1 MRLSIRSKLII
12 AISTLVVILFS
23 IASSLFINEKK
34 RELADDIFINTLTFS
49 RLTAPSIAYF
59 YDLYLAQNSFVYFNR
74 EISEIFQQNDDVNE
88 IEVVTYDAEIL
99 YNSLIDVDKRYEGVS
114 RIVNNET
121 VLKQIKSE
129 NIAVAT
135 IEGDQFF
142 VKIGVEGEYLFV
154 DEFENPI
161 GLIESGTLVSH
172 FVIPAN
178 EKYSV
183 VYTVDYTNMNL
194 RVERMQTR
202 IIYLAIFGIMLG
214 MMMSFIMSGQIT
226 KPVLQLVEGAR
237 RIAKGDFKTRVTIT
251 TKDEL
256 SYLGEAF
263 NQMAQD
269 LEKSIEAK
277 LYKERVTAELE
288 LATQIQDQILPNS
301 IPDTE
306 GLDLAAGLNPA
317 TEIGGDIYDFIPL
330 SKERLLMYLGDVTG
344 HGVPA
349 GIVSSISS
357 ALFYGYASS
366 TDLKQILLDV
376 HNVLRT
382 KTMPTMFLTL
392 CLMDWDVVNKKFRYA
407 SAGHEQII
415 HYKASDKSAS
425 LKPAGGVALGIML
438 PDISATISVQDVDL
452 EVGDSLIIYSDGIP
466 EAWKNKEEYYGME
479 RFQDT
484 VARVG
489 ALSTA
494 EEIKAAILQD
504 VDNFREGYEQM
515 DDITIMVVKRV

>member
-99 YNSLIDVDKRYEGVS
+99 YNSLIDVDKRYEGES

-154 DEFENPI
+154 DDLENPI

-214 MMMSFIMSGQIT
+214 MMMSFVMSGQIT
-226 KPVLQLVEGAR
+226 KPVLQLGEGAR

-288 LATQIQDQILPNS
+288 LATQIQD
-301 IPDTE
+301 
-306 GLDLAAGLNPA
+306 
-317 TEIGGDIYDFIPL
+317 EI
-330 SKERLLMYLGDVTG
+330 
-344 HGVPA
+344 
-349 GIVSSISS
+349 
-357 ALFYGYASS
+357 
-366 TDLKQILLDV
+366 
-376 HNVLRT
+376 
-382 KTMPTMFLTL
+382 
-392 CLMDWDVVNKKFRYA
+392 
-407 SAGHEQII
+407 
-415 HYKASDKSAS
+415 
-425 LKPAGGVALGIML
+425 
-438 PDISATISVQDVDL
+438 
-452 EVGDSLIIYSDGIP
+452 
-466 EAWKNKEEYYGME
+466 
-479 RFQDT
+479 
-484 VARVG
+484 
-489 ALSTA
+489 
-494 EEIKAAILQD
+494 
-504 VDNFREGYEQM
+504 
-515 DDITIMVVKRV
+515 

>member
-1 MRLSIRSKLII
+1 MKISIRTKLIL

-34 RELADDIFINTLTFS
+34 RELADDIFVNTLTFS
-49 RLTAPSIAYF
+49 RLTSPSIAYF

-74 EISEIFQQNDDVNE
+74 EIAEIFQQNDDVYE

-99 YNSLIDVDKRYEGVS
+99 YNSIEDVDKRYEGSS
-114 RIVNNET
+114 RIITNET
-121 VLKQIKSE
+121 ILKQIKSE

-135 IEGDQFF
+135 LDGGQFF
-142 VKIGVEGEYLFV
+142 VKIGVEGEYIFV
-154 DEFENPI
+154 DENENSV
-161 GLIESGTLVSH
+161 GAIEPGTLVSH
-172 FVIPAN
+172 FIVPAN
-178 EKYSV
+178 EKYSI
-183 VYTVDYTNMNL
+183 VYTVDYTNMNE
-194 RVERMQTR
+194 RVARMQAR
-202 IIYLAIFGIMLG
+202 IIYLAVFGIMLG
-214 MMMSFIMSGQIT
+214 MMMSFVMSGQIT

-237 RIAKGDFKTRVTIT
+237 RIAKGDFKTRVTIKT
-251 TKDEL
+251 HDEL
-256 SYLGEAF
+256 SYLGDAF

-288 LATQIQDQILPNS
+288 LATQIQEQILPDT
-301 IPDTE
+301 IPKTQ

-330 SKERLLMYLGDVTG
+330 SNERLLMYLGDVTG

-392 CLMDWDVVNKKFRYA
+392 CLMDWDVTNQKFRYA

-415 HYKASDKSAS
+415 HYKASEKKAS
-425 LKPAGGVALGIML
+425 LEPAGGVALGIML

-452 EVGDSLIIYSDGIP
+452 QVGDFLVIYSDGIP
-466 EAWKNKEEYYGME
+466 EAWKNKDEFYGME
-479 RFQDT
+479 RFQDI
-484 VARVG
+484 VSKAG
-489 ALSTA
+489 PLATA
-494 EEIKAAILQD
+494 EEIKAAILED
-504 VDNFREGYEQM
+504 VTQFRGGYEQM

>member
-1 MRLSIRSKLII
+1 MSI
-12 AISTLVVILFS
+12 
-23 IASSLFINEKK
+23 
-34 RELADDIFINTLTFS
+34 
-49 RLTAPSIAYF
+49 
-59 YDLYLAQNSFVYFNR
+59 
-74 EISEIFQQNDDVNE
+74 
-88 IEVVTYDAEIL
+88 
-99 YNSLIDVDKRYEGVS
+99 
-114 RIVNNET
+114 
-121 VLKQIKSE
+121 
-129 NIAVAT
+129 
-135 IEGDQFF
+135 
-142 VKIGVEGEYLFV
+142 
-154 DEFENPI
+154 
-161 GLIESGTLVSH
+161 
-172 FVIPAN
+172 
-178 EKYSV
+178 
-183 VYTVDYTNMNL
+183 
-194 RVERMQTR
+194 
-202 IIYLAIFGIMLG
+202 
-214 MMMSFIMSGQIT
+214 
-226 KPVLQLVEGAR
+226 
-237 RIAKGDFKTRVTIT
+237 
-251 TKDEL
+251 
-256 SYLGEAF
+256 
-263 NQMAQD
+263 
-269 LEKSIEAK
+269 
-277 LYKERVTAELE
+277 
-288 LATQIQDQILPNS
+288 
-301 IPDTE
+301 
-306 GLDLAAGLNPA
+306 
-317 TEIGGDIYDFIPL
+317 DIYDFIPL